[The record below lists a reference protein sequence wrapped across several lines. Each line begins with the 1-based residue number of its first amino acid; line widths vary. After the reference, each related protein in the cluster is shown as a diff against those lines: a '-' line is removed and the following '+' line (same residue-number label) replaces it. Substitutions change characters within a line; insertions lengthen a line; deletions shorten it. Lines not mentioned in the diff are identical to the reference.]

1 MDKKE
6 GFVVPRLLPSSL
18 ETATVIDEEAQVTSL
33 FQQGIWKRPKWLF
46 CCVCCAACPEGS
58 ELLYPLRS
66 A

>member
-6 GFVVPRLLPSSL
+6 GFVVPRLIPSAL
-18 ETATVIDEEAQVTSL
+18 ETTRVIDEETHVTSH
-33 FQQGIWKRPKWLF
+33 FQQGVWKRPKGLF
-46 CCVCCAACPEGS
+46 CCVCCAACPGGS